1 MGELS
6 FLQKIKMFVGSVAV
20 RIYLWSRG
28 VEYLDDLLVEADKSA
43 AQLLREPVGDTPQA
57 CSDYMHD
64 FNKKYKGYIECPYC
78 HKRLVP

>member
-1 MGELS
+1 MKYSKDYKTVNVLAAVAYS
-6 FLQKIKMFVGSVAV
+6 LIYVGDAIV
-20 RIYLWSRG
+20 
-28 VEYLDDLLVEADKSA
+28 SA

-64 FNKKYKGYIECPYC
+64 FNKKYNGYIECPYC